1 MPHLRNSWRIT
12 RFKPHPRIRIPMDK
26 GSKRPPNSQ
35 KEYEE
40 SLAGKDP
47 TQTSHEDLEDL
58 AREAVKK
65 FKSMNG

>member
-1 MPHLRNSWRIT
+1 
-12 RFKPHPRIRIPMDK
+12 MDK